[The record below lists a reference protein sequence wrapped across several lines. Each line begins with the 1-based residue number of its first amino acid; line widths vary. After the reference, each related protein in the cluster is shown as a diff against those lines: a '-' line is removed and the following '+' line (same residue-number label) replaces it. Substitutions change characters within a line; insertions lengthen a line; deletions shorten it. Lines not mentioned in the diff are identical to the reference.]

1 MLFFPAS
8 QGLNGQIYEVN
19 YRIPKAK
26 IVPVRNLKGNPTLD
40 IQWEQKREFGRFISS
55 SDNHLRLKILR
66 VIPFLF
72 EDAPYKTDAKLHT
85 VAAIHELPLRE

>member
-1 MLFFPAS
+1 MACLKEKS
-8 QGLNGQIYEVN
+8 EV
-19 YRIPKAK
+19 RI
-26 IVPVRNLKGNPTLD
+26 
-40 IQWEQKREFGRFISS
+40 QKSE
-55 SDNHLRLKILR
+55 